1 MIIKDDAPITTLTE
15 WETRAGPKHR
25 SQWRDG
31 RSAKESARAWLS
43 VGAPELPDEIA
54 RLLATS
60 AAFGPMLA
68 WQAEPE
74 ARIRFDDLGGE
85 PANLDLL
92 LVGEDK
98 AGALMIGVEAK
109 ADESFGAEIRDTLA
123 SALERRL
130 KSPASNGI
138 LRVEQLARRLLPP
151 RQASTG
157 DPPLGRLRY
166 QLLTATAAVLDEA
179 GRRGISRAV
188 LAVHEFVT
196 DETRDRN
203 HRRNARNLER
213 FLRWIMRDAELLLE
227 PGRLYGPL
235 RVPGGGSEGQY
246 DGVELFIGKA
256 ARTIRNVR
264 TPDENR

>member
-1 MIIKDDAPITTLTE
+1 MAVRSSLAHSDARRDPVLDPSLPHAAHQHDHQGQHSRITTLTE

-98 AGALMIGVEAK
+98 AGALMIGVEAE
-109 ADESFGAEIRDTLA
+109 ASGSVWCRDPRYAGLRAGATPEEPRI
-123 SALERRL
+123 ERH
-130 KSPASNGI
+130 
-138 LRVEQLARRLLPP
+138 PP
-151 RQASTG
+151 S
-157 DPPLGRLRY
+157 
-166 QLLTATAAVLDEA
+166 
-179 GRRGISRAV
+179 
-188 LAVHEFVT
+188 
-196 DETRDRN
+196 
-203 HRRNARNLER
+203 
-213 FLRWIMRDAELLLE
+213 
-227 PGRLYGPL
+227 
-235 RVPGGGSEGQY
+235 
-246 DGVELFIGKA
+246 
-256 ARTIRNVR
+256 
-264 TPDENR
+264 